1 MIANSLKK
9 AALLLCLGAASAA
22 AAANWPPLPTHGF
35 IKGRPAQKEDVAR
48 GDAVFVATVNNVVV
62 VSKPLGIAI
71 PQYAMLRDTHQ
82 RVILVQAEEA
92 NGVTLYGLRRLNG
105 KEIVVKDTDVDLLGT
120 ERPPN

>member
-1 MIANSLKK
+1 MIGDRLKK

-22 AAANWPPLPTHGF
+22 AATNWPPLPSHGF

-48 GDAVFVATVNNVVV
+48 GDAVFVAAVNNVVV
-62 VSKPLGIAI
+62 GKPLNIAI
-71 PQYAMLRDTHQ
+71 PQYAVLRDTHQ
-82 RVILVQAEEA
+82 HVILVQAEEA

-105 KEIVVKDTDVDLLGT
+105 KEIVVKNTDVDLLGT

>member
-1 MIANSLKK
+1 MIGNGLRK
-9 AALLLCLGAASAA
+9 AAVLLCLGAASAA

-35 IKGRPAQKEDVAR
+35 IKGRPAQNEDVAR
-48 GDAVFVATVNNVVV
+48 GDAVFVAAVNNVVV
-62 VSKPLGIAI
+62 GKPLGIAI

-105 KEIVVKDTDVDLLGT
+105 KEVVVKDTDVDLLGT
-120 ERPPN
+120 ERPLN